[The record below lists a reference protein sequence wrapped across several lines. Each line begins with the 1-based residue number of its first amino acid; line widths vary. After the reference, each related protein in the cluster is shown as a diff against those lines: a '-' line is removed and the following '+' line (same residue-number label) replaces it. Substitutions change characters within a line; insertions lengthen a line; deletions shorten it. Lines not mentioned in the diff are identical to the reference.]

1 LYDHKDFIKAKNCGL
16 KAYNIAKSFNSPADQ
31 LAMLKNLVIIDS
43 IHASSYASQYIR
55 ISDSLQLAERR
66 NRNKFA
72 RIAFETDEIIQEKD
86 NAIRQKKIAIATG
99 SGLLLCSV
107 LFLIIR
113 IQRSRQKELIHI
125 QQQQRS
131 DQAIYDLV
139 HNQQSQIDEARQH
152 EKTRIARELHDGVM
166 NRLSST
172 RLNLYVLNSQRDD
185 ATIDKC
191 VRLIDDLQ
199 NVEKELR
206 QVAHELS
213 DDIFSGNKSFNVLL
227 QALIDE
233 NRPLTEAQIHV
244 EIDERI
250 NWELCEGAIKI
261 NAYRIL
267 QEALQNIRK
276 YSNARNIF
284 VTLSKIDNELKL
296 VIYDDGIGFNPDK
309 KRKGI
314 GIKNIF
320 TRVNSLNGTIKL
332 LTQPGQGVAY
342 NISLPLSKN

>member
-1 LYDHKDFIKAKNCGL
+1 MPQLVLDYLGILIK
-16 KAYNIAKSFNSPADQ
+16 SDTRF
-31 LAMLKNLVIIDS
+31 
-43 IHASSYASQYIR
+43 ASTYGSQYIR
-55 ISDSLQLAERR
+55 ISDSIQLAERR
-66 NRNKFA
+66 NRNKYA